1 MGPDPV
7 SLSPEPPAP
16 SPAPV
21 APVPATASATPA
33 EGRPAPA
40 MSLPR
45 WKALARWETGLI
57 VALAGTLVMGVVL
70 SPEFL
75 TKSDAFSIGLA
86 NGEVA
91 VMTLPMM
98 LVIASGEIDLSI
110 QSTLA
115 VASSLIG
122 YLWSHGWPMPL
133 IIVFVLLVGGALG
146 LVNGLLVTRLGLPS
160 LAVTIGTLTLYAGIA
175 EIILGSNIV
184 SNFPARYA
192 DIGVNAFPGTG
203 LSYSTV
209 IFAALAVLVGIGLH
223 CTGFGRSVFAIGANQ
238 EAARYAGIRVK
249 RIKTTLFVFS
259 GVVGALAGVLYT
271 FRLSTAEY
279 NNGNGLVLSV
289 VAIVL
294 LGGVSIF
301 GGKGTVVGVVLAA
314 LVFSCLQGAL
324 LLTSFPQS
332 ASGIV
337 TGGLLLVSILLPN
350 SREGLRR
357 ALQTVDRWRQV
368 GDREEGGMASGPGNQ

>member
-1 MGPDPV
+1 MEPKAMP
-7 SLSPEPPAP
+7 LIPPAP
-16 SPAPV
+16 TAGSEV
-21 APVPATASATPA
+21 APPTGLEPRLTPSSVATSS
-33 EGRPAPA
+33 RPWWRA
-40 MSLPR
+40 M
-45 WKALARWETGLI
+45 ARWEGGLLAAL
-57 VALAGTLVMGVVL
+57 VATLVMGVVL
-70 SPEFL
+70 SPQFF
-75 TKSDAFSIGLA
+75 TRSDAFNIGLS
-86 NGEVA
+86 NGEIA
-91 VMTLPMM
+91 IMTLPMM
-98 LVIASGEIDLSI
+98 LVIVAGEIDLSI

-133 IIVFVLLVGGALG
+133 TIAIVLVTGVVLG
-146 LVNGLLVTRLGLPS
+146 LVNGVLVTRLGLPS

-192 DIGVNAFPGTG
+192 DIGVNPFPGSG

-209 IFAALAVLVGIGLH
+209 IFIVLAVLFGTALH
-223 CTGFGRSVFAIGANQ
+223 ATSFGRSVFAIGANQ
-238 EAARYAGIRVK
+238 EAALYAGIRVK
-249 RIKTTLFVFS
+249 RVKTVLFALS
-259 GVVGALAGVLYT
+259 GLIGALAGVLYT

-279 NNGNGLVLSV
+279 NNGSGLVLSV

-301 GGKGTVVGVVLAA
+301 GGKGTVIGVVLAA

-324 LLTSFPQS
+324 LLTSFPQE

-337 TGGLLLVSILLPN
+337 TGGLLLLSILLPN
-350 SREGLRR
+350 SRQGLRR
-357 ALQTVDRWRQV
+357 ALQVV
-368 GDREEGGMASGPGNQ
+368 GRTRPASRS